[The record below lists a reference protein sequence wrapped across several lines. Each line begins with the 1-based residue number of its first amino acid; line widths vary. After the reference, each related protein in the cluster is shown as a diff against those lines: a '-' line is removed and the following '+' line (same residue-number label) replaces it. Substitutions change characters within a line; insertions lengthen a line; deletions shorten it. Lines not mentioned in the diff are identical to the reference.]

1 MPTQDELFHEDWRDA
16 LRHVVKALGGCE
28 AVGVDL
34 WPTKTRKAAGNWLSD
49 CLNGDRPAK
58 LDLEEIEAILKMGR
72 ERGVHT
78 GMYILADRTGY
89 DNPHPKTPT
98 SERARIAARRA
109 ELAAQLVEIERDYDR
124 LVAAEDAQ
132 VRRIERR

>member
-58 LDLEEIEAILKMGR
+58 LHLEEIEAILKMGR

-78 GMYILADRTGY
+78 GMYILADRVGY
-89 DNPHPKTPT
+89 ERPQQAVPKSQQAILIEKYEATL
-98 SERARIAARRA
+98 A
-109 ELAAQLVEIERDYDR
+109 ELRRVQEELDR
-124 LVAAEDAQ
+124 INNGVGLKLA
-132 VRRIERR
+132 R